1 MTLRQLCKK
10 DVVQLGSGVK
20 LGRADDLELE
30 MGSAQ
35 VCSLILR
42 GRPRWFGLL
51 GRGEDLVIPWQQ
63 IETIGEDVILVNCPV
78 QDLASTAG
86 GRWASGDFSQFC
98 KQLITC
104 AAHRARRIINSVS
117 IYYGICRKNTPK
129 VGLPGK

>member
-51 GRGEDLVIPWQQ
+51 GRGEDLVIPWKQ

-78 QDLASTAG
+78 QDLPPRPEEDG
-86 GRWASGDFSQFC
+86 
-98 KQLITC
+98 L
-104 AAHRARRIINSVS
+104 RAIFHNFVS
-117 IYYGICRKNTPK
+117 S
-129 VGLPGK
+129 

>member
-10 DVVQLGSGVK
+10 DVVHLGSGVK

-78 QDLASTAG
+78 QDLPPRPEEDG
-86 GRWASGDFSQFC
+86 
-98 KQLITC
+98 L
-104 AAHRARRIINSVS
+104 RAIFHNFVS
-117 IYYGICRKNTPK
+117 S
-129 VGLPGK
+129 

>member
-20 LGRADDLELE
+20 LGRADDLELEME

-78 QDLASTAG
+78 QDLPPRPEEDG
-86 GRWASGDFSQFC
+86 
-98 KQLITC
+98 L
-104 AAHRARRIINSVS
+104 RAIFHNFVS
-117 IYYGICRKNTPK
+117 S
-129 VGLPGK
+129 

>member
-63 IETIGEDVILVNCPV
+63 IETIGEDVILVNCPLPEPV
-78 QDLASTAG
+78 QKPAG
-86 GRWASGDFSQFC
+86 EGIWAIFHKF
-98 KQLITC
+98 
-104 AAHRARRIINSVS
+104 VS
-117 IYYGICRKNTPK
+117 S
-129 VGLPGK
+129 

>member
-63 IETIGEDVILVNCPV
+63 SETIGEDVILVNCPV
-78 QDLASTAG
+78 QDLPPRPEEDG
-86 GRWASGDFSQFC
+86 
-98 KQLITC
+98 L
-104 AAHRARRIINSVS
+104 RAIFHNFVS
-117 IYYGICRKNTPK
+117 S
-129 VGLPGK
+129 

>member
-63 IETIGEDVILVNCPV
+63 IEIIGEDVILVNCPV
-78 QDLASTAG
+78 QDLPPRPEEDG
-86 GRWASGDFSQFC
+86 
-98 KQLITC
+98 L
-104 AAHRARRIINSVS
+104 RAIFHNFVS
-117 IYYGICRKNTPK
+117 S
-129 VGLPGK
+129 

>member
-63 IETIGEDVILVNCPV
+63 IEAIGEDVILVNCPV
-78 QDLASTAG
+78 QDLPPRPEEDG
-86 GRWASGDFSQFC
+86 
-98 KQLITC
+98 L
-104 AAHRARRIINSVS
+104 RAIFHNFVS
-117 IYYGICRKNTPK
+117 S
-129 VGLPGK
+129 

>member
-78 QDLASTAG
+78 QDLPPRPEEDG
-86 GRWASGDFSQFC
+86 
-98 KQLITC
+98 L
-104 AAHRARRIINSVS
+104 RAIFHNFVS
-117 IYYGICRKNTPK
+117 R
-129 VGLPGK
+129 

>member
-42 GRPRWFGLL
+42 GRPRRFGLL

-78 QDLASTAG
+78 QDLPPRPEKDG
-86 GRWASGDFSQFC
+86 
-98 KQLITC
+98 L
-104 AAHRARRIINSVS
+104 RAIFHNFVS
-117 IYYGICRKNTPK
+117 S
-129 VGLPGK
+129 

>member
-30 MGSAQ
+30 VSSAQ

-78 QDLASTAG
+78 QDLPPRPEEDG
-86 GRWASGDFSQFC
+86 
-98 KQLITC
+98 L
-104 AAHRARRIINSVS
+104 RAIFHNFVS
-117 IYYGICRKNTPK
+117 S
-129 VGLPGK
+129 

>member
-78 QDLASTAG
+78 QDLPPRPEEDG
-86 GRWASGDFSQFC
+86 F
-98 KQLITC
+98 
-104 AAHRARRIINSVS
+104 RAIFHNFVS
-117 IYYGICRKNTPK
+117 S
-129 VGLPGK
+129 

>member
-78 QDLASTAG
+78 QDLSSRPEEDG
-86 GRWASGDFSQFC
+86 
-98 KQLITC
+98 L
-104 AAHRARRIINSVS
+104 RAIFHNFVS
-117 IYYGICRKNTPK
+117 S
-129 VGLPGK
+129 

>member
-30 MGSAQ
+30 VSSAQ

-78 QDLASTAG
+78 PDLPPQPGSG
-86 GRWASGDFSQFC
+86 GIGAIFHNF
-98 KQLITC
+98 
-104 AAHRARRIINSVS
+104 VS
-117 IYYGICRKNTPK
+117 S
-129 VGLPGK
+129 

>member
-51 GRGEDLVIPWQQ
+51 GRGGDLVIPWQQ

-78 QDLASTAG
+78 QDLPPRPEEDG
-86 GRWASGDFSQFC
+86 
-98 KQLITC
+98 L
-104 AAHRARRIINSVS
+104 RAIFHNFVS
-117 IYYGICRKNTPK
+117 S
-129 VGLPGK
+129 

>member
-42 GRPRWFGLL
+42 GWPRWFGLL
-51 GRGEDLVIPWQQ
+51 GRG
-63 IETIGEDVILVNCPV
+63 
-78 QDLASTAG
+78 
-86 GRWASGDFSQFC
+86 
-98 KQLITC
+98 
-104 AAHRARRIINSVS
+104 
-117 IYYGICRKNTPK
+117 
-129 VGLPGK
+129 

>member
-78 QDLASTAG
+78 QDLPPRSEEDG
-86 GRWASGDFSQFC
+86 F
-98 KQLITC
+98 
-104 AAHRARRIINSVS
+104 RAIFHNFVS
-117 IYYGICRKNTPK
+117 S
-129 VGLPGK
+129 

>member
-35 VCSLILR
+35 VRSLILR

-78 QDLASTAG
+78 QDLPPRPEEDG
-86 GRWASGDFSQFC
+86 F
-98 KQLITC
+98 
-104 AAHRARRIINSVS
+104 RAIFHNFVS
-117 IYYGICRKNTPK
+117 S
-129 VGLPGK
+129 

>member
-30 MGSAQ
+30 VSSAQ

-51 GRGEDLVIPWQQ
+51 GRGEDLVISWQQ

-78 QDLASTAG
+78 QDLPPRPEEDG
-86 GRWASGDFSQFC
+86 
-98 KQLITC
+98 L
-104 AAHRARRIINSVS
+104 RAIFHNFVS
-117 IYYGICRKNTPK
+117 S
-129 VGLPGK
+129 

>member
-35 VCSLILR
+35 VCSLILW

-51 GRGEDLVIPWQQ
+51 GRGEDMVIPWQQ

-78 QDLASTAG
+78 QDLPPRPEEDG
-86 GRWASGDFSQFC
+86 
-98 KQLITC
+98 L
-104 AAHRARRIINSVS
+104 RAIFHNFVS
-117 IYYGICRKNTPK
+117 S
-129 VGLPGK
+129 

>member
-30 MGSAQ
+30 VSSAQ

-78 QDLASTAG
+78 QDLPPRPEEDG
-86 GRWASGDFSQFC
+86 V
-98 KQLITC
+98 
-104 AAHRARRIINSVS
+104 RAIFHNFVS
-117 IYYGICRKNTPK
+117 S
-129 VGLPGK
+129 

>member
-42 GRPRWFGLL
+42 GRFGLL

-78 QDLASTAG
+78 QDLPPRPEEDG
-86 GRWASGDFSQFC
+86 
-98 KQLITC
+98 L
-104 AAHRARRIINSVS
+104 RAIFHNFVS
-117 IYYGICRKNTPK
+117 S
-129 VGLPGK
+129 

>member
-51 GRGEDLVIPWQQ
+51 GRGEDMVIPWQQ

-78 QDLASTAG
+78 QDLPPRPEEDG
-86 GRWASGDFSQFC
+86 
-98 KQLITC
+98 L
-104 AAHRARRIINSVS
+104 RAIFHNFVS
-117 IYYGICRKNTPK
+117 S
-129 VGLPGK
+129 

>member
-78 QDLASTAG
+78 QDLPPRPEEDG
-86 GRWASGDFSQFC
+86 
-98 KQLITC
+98 L
-104 AAHRARRIINSVS
+104 RAIFHNFVS
-117 IYYGICRKNTPK
+117 S
-129 VGLPGK
+129 

>member
-35 VCSLILR
+35 LCSLILR

-78 QDLASTAG
+78 QDLPPRPEEDG
-86 GRWASGDFSQFC
+86 
-98 KQLITC
+98 L
-104 AAHRARRIINSVS
+104 RAIFHNFVS
-117 IYYGICRKNTPK
+117 S
-129 VGLPGK
+129 

>member
-30 MGSAQ
+30 MGRAQ

-78 QDLASTAG
+78 QDLPPRPEEDG
-86 GRWASGDFSQFC
+86 
-98 KQLITC
+98 L
-104 AAHRARRIINSVS
+104 RAIFHNFVS
-117 IYYGICRKNTPK
+117 S
-129 VGLPGK
+129 

>member
-1 MTLRQLCKK
+1 
-10 DVVQLGSGVK
+10 
-20 LGRADDLELE
+20 

-78 QDLASTAG
+78 QDLLARPEEDG
-86 GRWASGDFSQFC
+86 
-98 KQLITC
+98 L
-104 AAHRARRIINSVS
+104 RAILHNFVS
-117 IYYGICRKNTPK
+117 S
-129 VGLPGK
+129 

>member
-30 MGSAQ
+30 ISSAQ
-35 VCSLILR
+35 VRGLILR

-51 GRGEDLVIPWQQ
+51 GRGEDLVISWRQ

-78 QDLASTAG
+78 PEPQPQSKEG
-86 GRWASGDFSQFC
+86 GIQAIFHNF
-98 KQLITC
+98 
-104 AAHRARRIINSVS
+104 VS
-117 IYYGICRKNTPK
+117 S
-129 VGLPGK
+129 

>member
-78 QDLASTAG
+78 QDLPPRPEKDG
-86 GRWASGDFSQFC
+86 
-98 KQLITC
+98 L
-104 AAHRARRIINSVS
+104 RAIFHNFVS
-117 IYYGICRKNTPK
+117 S
-129 VGLPGK
+129 